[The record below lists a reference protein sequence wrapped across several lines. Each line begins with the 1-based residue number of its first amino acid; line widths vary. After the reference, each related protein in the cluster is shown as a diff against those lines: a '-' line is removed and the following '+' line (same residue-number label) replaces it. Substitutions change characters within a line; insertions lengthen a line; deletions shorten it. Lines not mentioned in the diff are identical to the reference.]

1 MFKQLIS
8 PKRVPDETLI
18 LFKKVIESE
27 LKLFAEKIS
36 KTNDICLEDILKFI
50 PEVLETPIEDKIIE
64 QYRDI
69 SKFKY
74 KSELDRFS
82 LEDLRQISKLLNL
95 SILGNRM
102 ELINRI
108 AIYKN
113 LSNITEDELLK
124 SKSYISKTKKKVSRK
139 KTKSSDDEGSNIV
152 SDSD

>member
-1 MFKQLIS
+1 MLKQIIS
-8 PKRVPDETLI
+8 HKKVSDETII

-27 LKLFAEKIS
+27 LKQFAEKIS

-50 PEVLETPIEDKIIE
+50 PEVLDTPIEDKIIE

-82 LEDLRQISKLLNL
+82 LEDLREINKLLNL
-95 SILGNRM
+95 NSMGNRFQ
-102 ELINRI
+102 LIERI

-113 LSNITEDELLK
+113 LSNITEEELLK
-124 SKSYISKTKKKVSRK
+124 SKSYISKTKKRVSK
-139 KTKSSDDEGSNIV
+139 KKKKSSDDEGSNIV